1 MATLINKQK
10 VIAILESWLID
21 DQIEY
26 EMAKVYLQEEI
37 TDEDFIDLIM
47 EETNHMGITSGKIKT
62 KIDTLIEDYF
72 ENEINDFD
80 VDAYISEL
88 IER

>member
-1 MATLINKQK
+1 MEAINKQK
-10 VIAILESWLID
+10 VIQILESWLID

-47 EETNHMGITSGKIKT
+47 EETNHMGITAGIIKSKINNL
-62 KIDTLIEDYF
+62 IDDYF

-80 VDAYISEL
+80 VDAYIGEL